1 MVAQLR
7 PAERKKRLPK
17 KNQSSPIA
25 YADTW
30 TSPVLFIHGDDD
42 RNVPFNETITML
54 DKLREKGVHTEQL
67 ILPDEIHDI
76 LLHSNWL
83 KIYHATYDFIS
94 KQFSK

>member
-7 PAERKKRLPK
+7 PEKEKAFAEKH
-17 KNQSSPIA
+17 QSSPIA

-54 DKLREKGVHTEQL
+54 DKLLREKVRTEQL
-67 ILPDEIHDI
+67 ILP
-76 LLHSNWL
+76 
-83 KIYHATYDFIS
+83 
-94 KQFSK
+94 